1 MAATAPTSMKLL
13 LPLSKQRE
21 AEAFLTC
28 REARLLVYLFL
39 SAVGNL
45 KNLMTAKV
53 FLRNRE
59 TGHYYTGATG
69 WSGNSSVAHDFD
81 AVESAT
87 QFAKTERL
95 AGVEV
100 VLRYDDPGCDLILPL
115 RPPA

>member
-1 MAATAPTSMKLL
+1 MKLL

-28 REARLLVYLFL
+28 REARLLVSLYWP
-39 SAVGNL
+39 ANGNL
-45 KNLMTAKV
+45 KDLMKAKV

-59 TGHYYTGATG
+59 TGHYYTGSTG
-69 WSGNSSVAHDFD
+69 WSGNGSVAHDFD

-95 AGVEV
+95 AGMEV
-100 VLRYDDPGCDLILPL
+100 VLRYDDPVCDLILPL
-115 RPPA
+115 RQAP